1 MTPRILRYCM
11 LFAALM
17 LPLAG
22 AQAHPL
28 APALL
33 ELRAVGDGHFDV
45 RWQLS
50 LLQPS
55 RAHPEP
61 VLPASCQPVRAQRS
75 QLLEAQQAVELR
87 WQIRCDAPLIG
98 QRLAVRGLADSGVNA
113 LVVLHDREGRTTQAL
128 LDATSPSMQVPA
140 APSVWAVMGQ
150 YGGLGFTHLLFGPDH
165 LAFVVGL
172 FFLVNGFA
180 FGLRPLLIMTAAFT
194 VGHSVTLA
202 LSVLGIVRLSPALAE
217 AGIALS
223 IVWVGWRVLRQ
234 RGQASAA
241 LVHGRRAALATF
253 AFGLLH
259 GLGFAGALRALGLPE
274 TAMIPALAAF
284 NIGIELGQLAAIG
297 LLALLLHALPRAL
310 FQDPRRPVTVTAA
323 YAVGSLGAFWSI
335 DRLLQLAPAV
345 PLIG

>member
-1 MTPRILRYCM
+1 MIGRALA
-11 LFAALM
+11 LLALM
-17 LPLAG
+17 LTAMLPWNAAEG
-22 AQAHPL
+22 HPL
-28 APALL
+28 APAVL
-33 ELRAVGDGHFDV
+33 ELRAVDAMHHDV
-45 RWQLS
+45 RWQRS
-50 LLQPS
+50 LLQAS
-55 RAHPEP
+55 NARPEP
-61 VLPASCQPVRAQRS
+61 VLPAGCEALAPARS
-75 QLLEAQQAVELR
+75 QLREAQRALELR
-87 WQIRCDAPLIG
+87 WQVRCDASLVG
-98 QRLAVRGLADSGVNA
+98 QELGVRGLANSGINA
-113 LVVLHDREGRTTQAL
+113 LVVIHDLEGRTTQAL
-128 LDATSPSMQVPA
+128 LDAGSPTMVVPA
-140 APSVWAVMGQ
+140 APSVWAVMAQ
-150 YGGLGFTHLLFGPDH
+150 YGGLGFTHLVFGPDH

-223 IVWVGWRVLRQ
+223 IVWVGWRVLQQ
-234 RGQASAA
+234 RGQPSAT
-241 LVHGRRAALATF
+241 GMRGQRAAAATF

-297 LLALLLHALPRAL
+297 MLALVLHALPRAL
-310 FQDPRRPVTVTAA
+310 FLDQRRPVTVAAA
-323 YAVGSLGAFWSI
+323 YLVGSLGAFWSV
-335 DRLLQLAPAV
+335 DRLLQLVPVV